1 MGSVRD
7 QLENR
12 KECSVVVVGD
22 SKVGKT
28 ALINRFVHDDYTE
41 NYRPTNFSKQVKTTM
56 VANRRVRYTVWD
68 TCGAEGPNSTRN
80 IAYREADIFLLCY
93 NICDPP
99 SLFSAIN
106 HWVPDLRC
114 HAPNTPIVL
123 VGCQADLRTDTLV
136 ANALSQLGKSPV
148 SSDQALAFSRQIE
161 AVMYVETSAKSNGR
175 TPSSAFEVAAL
186 ACLGQFTRQASILST
201 TSAIS
206 PLNKTRN
213 STRNLAYSSTRDR
226 DLHSSIRHR
235 DLSVPR
241 IRESDPASTDLY
253 HIEPTEAFWEQF
265 QLPKISP
272 RNGEESPRHGLES
285 PRSPCLNPRSKLG
298 SLSSMSV
305 RSKSSTLSST
315 KSDTS
320 MLSVSTTTKTPRASR
335 RFPEKDRE
343 KMITIKCQRLT
354 ADKTYEEVEIEVPA
368 PVYENMQAY
377 GDHNSIQ
384 ARNNKEKKTL
394 GNKLKSLFAKI

>member
-22 SKVGKT
+22 CKVGKT
-28 ALINRFVHDDYTE
+28 ALINRFIHDDFTE

-56 VANRRVRYTVWD
+56 VANRRVRYTLWD
-68 TCGAEGPNSTRN
+68 TCGAEGPNTTRT
-80 IAYREADIFLLCY
+80 IAYREADIFMLCY

-106 HWVPDLRC
+106 QWVPDLRC

-123 VGCQADLRTDTLV
+123 VGCQADMRTDTLV
-136 ANALSQLGKSPV
+136 GNALSKQGKSPV

-213 STRNLAYSSTRDR
+213 STRNLAYSSTR
-226 DLHSSIRHR
+226 HR

-253 HIEPTEAFWEQF
+253 HIEPAEAFWEQF

-272 RNGEESPRHGLES
+272 RTGEDSNRHGLES
-285 PRSPCLNPRSKLG
+285 PRSPRLISRSKLG

-320 MLSVSTTTKTPRASR
+320 MLSVSTTKTPRSSR
-335 RFPEKDRE
+335 RFPEKEKE

-377 GDHNSIQ
+377 GDHSSVQ
-384 ARNNKEKKTL
+384 ARNNKERKTL